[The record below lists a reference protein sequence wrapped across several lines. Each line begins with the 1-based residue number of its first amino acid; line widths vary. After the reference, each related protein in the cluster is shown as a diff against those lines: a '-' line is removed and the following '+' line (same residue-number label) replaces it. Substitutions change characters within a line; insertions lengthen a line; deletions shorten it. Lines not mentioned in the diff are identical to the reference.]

1 VGIIISRDFI
11 EWKKENG
18 KRMNRNELEQFLSEM
33 ESIGF
38 KPVII
43 TIEGDNEDVEK
54 YRDPEEALGAY
65 AGVGS
70 KETLRPITI
79 TKVDFNKACDT
90 VIFNNDFD
98 IDDIFLLANFT
109 SKVRTLL
116 FDKDKKTEKEEK
128 KNV

>member
-1 VGIIISRDFI
+1 
-11 EWKKENG
+11 
-18 KRMNRNELEQFLSEM
+18 MNRNELEQFLSEM

-43 TIEGDNEDVEK
+43 TIEGDNEEVEK

-109 SKVRTLL
+109 SKVRALL